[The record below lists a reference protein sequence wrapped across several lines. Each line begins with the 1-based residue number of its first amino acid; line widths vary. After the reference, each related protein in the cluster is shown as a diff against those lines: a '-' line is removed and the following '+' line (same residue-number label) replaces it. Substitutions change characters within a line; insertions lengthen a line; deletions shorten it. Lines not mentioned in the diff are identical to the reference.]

1 MATLGGPAYLFF
13 YSLKHANLKSA
24 QAAANLGLIYIC
36 GLFFCGLFNETLSLK
51 YLCSFYSMMVA
62 ILLASALS
70 IDPAT
75 QNEPQ

>member
-13 YSLKHANLKSA
+13 NSLKHANHKSA

-36 GLFFCGLFNETLSLK
+36 GIFFCGLFNETLSLK
-51 YLCSFYSMMVA
+51 YLCSFYAMMVA
-62 ILLASALS
+62 ILLASTLS